1 MPTLEA
7 VRRDALALSNEERQ
21 LLAFDLAM
29 SVDEEPNY
37 TEAWERELKRRI
49 GSPEDDDLEWDE
61 ARTEIFGPAVLVSS

>member
-7 VRRDALALSNEERQ
+7 VRRDALALSNEDRQ

-37 TEAWERELKRRI
+37 SEAWAAELERRI
-49 GSPEDDDLEWDE
+49 RDIDSGAVDLMDWDE
-61 ARTEIFGPAVLVSS
+61 AEPLIFEGLD

>member
-1 MPTLEA
+1 
-7 VRRDALALSNEERQ
+7 
-21 LLAFDLAM
+21 M

>member
-7 VRRDALALSNEERQ
+7 VRRDALALSNEDRQ

-37 TEAWERELKRRI
+37 SEACEREIQRRL
-49 GSPEDDDLEWDE
+49 DDLRSGAVEVVDWDE
-61 ARTEIFGPAVLVSS
+61 AETFIFEGID